1 MRVPGELGQAGTA
14 DQRVGAPR
22 LLFQTPRFGRLT
34 AAILVSSVGD
44 PMTLTLT
51 LVIAWRSLG
60 AIGIGLAYLCRV
72 GATLAVGGLLGRA
85 ADRWDR
91 RRLVVGLEALRCL
104 ALLLLPFAVPLSP
117 LTIFPCL
124 VVLGA
129 AEAIVQSARQAA
141 VPELV
146 KDNQIET
153 ANSVL
158 LLALSTAQAL
168 GFGLAGALLAR
179 WPQALWLFWL
189 DAATF
194 ALSGLLVA
202 TIPGLGGGIKLAGLG
217 SGLRVAFAVRPA
229 RALLIVA
236 ATASVLIGSA
246 TPALLPLAY
255 EFAGNGP
262 STYALLQ
269 IALVAGI
276 VVGSLSAGR
285 IGPARLRP
293 AMAVSFLFFAIG
305 CLGLA
310 GLGSLRLPGL
320 APALLAVGVTGV
332 ANAVYAVA
340 NASSVMRAADG
351 FNRGTLLTARFVIA
365 QAALLVGVAVG
376 AVAVTLAG
384 PRWTFAATATG
395 MALLGITYLRV
406 LRRSPPGAAE
416 LTAASG

>member
-1 MRVPGELGQAGTA
+1 MRVPKELGQVGTA
-14 DQRVGAPR
+14 EERVGAPR
-22 LLFQTPRFGRLT
+22 LLLQTPRFSRLT

-60 AIGIGLAYLCRV
+60 AIGIGLAYVCRV

-153 ANSVL
+153 ANSIL

-168 GFGLAGALLAR
+168 GFALAGALLAR

-194 ALSGLLVA
+194 AVSGMLVA
-202 TIPGLGGGIKLAGLG
+202 TIPGLGGGIQLARLG

-236 ATASVLIGSA
+236 AIASVLIGSA

-255 EFAGNGP
+255 QFPGNGP

-269 IALVAGI
+269 IALIVGI
-276 VVGSLSAGR
+276 VVGSLVAGR
-285 IGPARLRP
+285 LASAWLRP
-293 AMAVSFLFFAIG
+293 AMALSFLIFATG
-305 CLGLA
+305 CAALA
-310 GLGSLRLPGL
+310 GLGSMRVPGL
-320 APALLAVGVTGV
+320 PPALVAVGVTGM
-332 ANAVYAVA
+332 ANALYAVA
-340 NASSVMRAADG
+340 NASSIMRAADSV
-351 FNRGTLLTARFVIA
+351 NRGTLLTARFVIA

-384 PRWTFAATATG
+384 PHWTFAATATG
-395 MALLGITYLRV
+395 MALLGVTYIRM
-406 LRRSPPGAAE
+406 LRRSPPAGAQQ
-416 LTAASG
+416 TAAS